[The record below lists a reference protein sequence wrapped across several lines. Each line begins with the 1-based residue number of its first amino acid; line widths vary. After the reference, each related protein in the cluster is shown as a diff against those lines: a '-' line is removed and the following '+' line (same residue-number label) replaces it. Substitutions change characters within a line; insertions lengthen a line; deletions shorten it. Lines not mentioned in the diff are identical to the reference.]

1 MSIVKEIKT
10 RVGTSNDY
18 KIKDI
23 CIDGKRLTLFYNE
36 VLTDS
41 SSIDNFVL
49 KSLLTLK
56 KNSFKRL
63 EDHLPTVNIS
73 KIKKRQIYDFVNNGF
88 LIIFYKKIY
97 AVEVKAK
104 LDRGINNIQS
114 ELSLSGPK
122 DSFSENY
129 NTNLGLIRRRI
140 KTCNLKVENLDIGV
154 RSKTKIGILYIDDI
168 VDKKIVK
175 RIYEVLERIDI
186 DGIIDSSYLKI
197 TLEGQKSFFPTIMM
211 SERPDK
217 SAMALLEGKVVVL
230 VDMSPYALI
239 LPSFFIDFFHTTD
252 DYYQKSFNTTF
263 IRIIR
268 FFAFL
273 IAIFTPACY
282 IAVTT
287 RNYDI
292 VPLDLLLMLKAG
304 RTFVPFPA
312 YIEALFM
319 IVCFEILKESDI
331 RMSNT
336 SGSSI
341 SILGGLILGDAAVS
355 AGIVSPIMIIVV
367 AISSIAGLVFSSIE
381 LVNALRIYKIIL
393 LLLGTLLGIYGVII
407 GTIYMIYKLLTL
419 KVFGIPYLVPFIPFD
434 KNEINDSFIKREES
448 VKKRNSFLTKNIVRG
463 RYKWKRLLYL
473 LFWLLHLVLL

>member
-1 MSIVKEIKT
+1 MVISMSIIKDIKLK
-10 RVGTSNDY
+10 VGTSNDY

-23 CIDGKRLTLFYNE
+23 CIDNKTITLFYNE

-49 KSLLTLK
+49 KSLLNLK
-56 KNSFKRL
+56 KSNFRRL
-63 EDHLPTVNIS
+63 EDYLPTVNIC
-73 KIKKRQIYDFVNNGF
+73 KIKKDQVYDFVNNGF

-140 KTCNLKVENLDIGV
+140 KTCDLKVKNLDIGV
-154 RSKTKIGILYIDDI
+154 RSKTKVGILYVDDI

-175 RIYEVLERIDI
+175 RIYEVLQRIDI

-268 FFAFL
+268 FLAFL

-434 KNEINDSFIKREES
+434 KNEINDSFIKKEES

-463 RYKWKRLLYL
+463 RYK
-473 LFWLLHLVLL
+473 

>member
-23 CIDGKRLTLFYNE
+23 CIDGKALTLFYNE

-49 KSLLTLK
+49 KSLLNLDR
-56 KNSFKRL
+56 NSFRKL
-63 EDHLPTVNIS
+63 DEHLPAINIS
-73 KIKKRQIYDFVNNGF
+73 KIKKNQIYDFVNNGF
-88 LIIFYKKIY
+88 LIIFYRKIY

-140 KTCNLKVENLDIGV
+140 KSCDLKVMNLDIGV
-154 RSKTKIGILYIDDI
+154 RSKTKVGILYIDDI

-175 RIYEVLERIDI
+175 RIDEVLRRIDI

-217 SAMALLEGKVVVL
+217 SAMALLEGKVVIL

-381 LVNALRIYKIIL
+381 LVNALRLYKIIL

-448 VKKRNSFLTKNIVRG
+448 IKKRNSFLTKNIVRG
-463 RYKWKRLLYL
+463 RYK
-473 LFWLLHLVLL
+473 